1 MDDERERLRVERA
14 GETWVL
20 AGDGFDGVELVN
32 EFLGYLVDRNY
43 APLTV
48 RAYAYDLL
56 HFGRW
61 MAAERLS
68 VAAVNSDVLLR
79 YLRACRTQV
88 LAHQHGDNVFSIRDG
103 RSAGY
108 APRTVNRRLAALSGL
123 FTLVEMRDP
132 QARSPMPPRG
142 SRRGSGQGCLG
153 IWRHRRRDRGCG
165 CVSRG
170 GCRAACVTT
179 RSPSCWRAF

>member
-1 MDDERERLRVERA
+1 MLA
-14 GETWVL
+14 GE
-20 AGDGFDGVELVN
+20 GFDGVEVVN
-32 EFLGYLVDRNY
+32 EFLAYLVDRNY

-88 LAHQHGDNVFSIRDG
+88 LAHQHGANVFSIRDG

-108 APRTVNRRLAALSGL
+108 APRTVNRRMAALSGL
-123 FTLVEMRDP
+123 FGLIEMRDP
-132 QARSPMPPRG
+132 ERAARCLTGVTAPRG
-142 SRRGSGQGCLG
+142 LRGGSDRPCSD
-153 IWRHRRRDRGCG
+153 IWRHRRRARGCG
-165 CVSRG
+165 CVSRA
-170 GCRAACVTT
+170 GCRAGCAAT
-179 RSPSCWRAF
+179 RSPSCSGAFGPSATKRSPG